1 MSVEENKAIIR
12 RWIEEGW
19 NQGKADLA
27 DELYSLEFSA
37 QDIDQP
43 DKNLRGP
50 EDIKAYVRQLRN
62 AFPDIHFTIDH
73 LFGEDDKVVGA
84 FTIRGTHQG
93 DFAGIAP
100 TGKKV
105 MFKAVDIWRLKD
117 GKIVERCIARID
129 RLDLMQQLDAIT
141 MTTKKH
147 D

>member
-1 MSVEENKAIIR
+1 MSVEKNKAIIR

-27 DELYSLEFSA
+27 DELYAAEFSA
-37 QDIDQP
+37 LDIDEP

-50 EDIKAYVRQLRN
+50 EDIKAYVRYLRS

-73 LFGEDDKVVGA
+73 LFGEDDKIVGA
-84 FTIRGTHQG
+84 FTIRGTHRG
-93 DFAGIAP
+93 DFAGVAP

-105 MFKAVDIWRLKD
+105 LFQAVDIWRLRD

-129 RLDLMQQLDAIT
+129 RLDLMEQLGAIAIT
-141 MTTKKH
+141 PGKSA
-147 D
+147 